1 MVRKMTRKIYNREEF
16 MEKTGITGDQLD
28 RFLKGQILKPAGR
41 VDGTSPYFDDAGI
54 EAADAISKLLAIG
67 YSMDDVI
74 RIRRKVGLPKS
85 TGKGSRKDE
94 PLLTVGELAA
104 RIGSNAR
111 TIKHWE
117 EKGIIEP
124 SSHTPGGHR
133 LYHEHFAEICTLL
146 VDLQNIGYTLDEIKV
161 IADLTRDFMAL
172 QKDLG
177 VLPAGRA
184 GEKLAEMKEQMN
196 LLDAKMKALEK
207 GIGRWRRILKQHR
220 KEVQSLSARLEKGS
234 KKSKSEKKETSPD
247 PTPGEEGEPVP
258 A

>member
-1 MVRKMTRKIYNREEF
+1 MASKIYNREEF
-16 MEKTGITGDQLD
+16 MEKTGITEDQLD

-54 EAADAISKLLAIG
+54 EAADAISKLLDIG
-67 YSMDDVI
+67 YSMDEVI

-85 TGKGSRKDE
+85 AGKERRKDE
-94 PLLTVGELAA
+94 PLLTVGELAV

-124 SSHTPGGHR
+124 TTHTPGGHR
-133 LYHEHFAEICTLL
+133 LYHEHFVEICTLL
-146 VDLQNIGYTLDEIKV
+146 MDLQNIGYTLDEINV

-177 VLPAGRA
+177 VLPAERA
-184 GEKLAEMKEQMN
+184 DGKLAVMKEQMDR
-196 LLDAKMKALEK
+196 LESKMGALEK

-220 KEVQSLSARLEKGS
+220 KEVNALASRLEKDS
-234 KKSKSEKKETSPD
+234 KKARTQKREKSPD
-247 PTPGEEGEPVP
+247 PATEDEGEPVP

>member
-1 MVRKMTRKIYNREEF
+1 MTTKIYNRVEF

-41 VDGTSPYFDDAGI
+41 VDGTTPYFDDAGI
-54 EAADAISKLLAIG
+54 EAADAITRLLDMG

-85 TGKGSRKDE
+85 AGRVSRKDE

-104 RIGSNAR
+104 RIESNAR

-124 SSHTPGGHR
+124 TSHTPGGHR
-133 LYHEHFAEICTLL
+133 LYHEKYVEVCTLL
-146 VDLQNIGYTLDEIKV
+146 MDLQNIGYTLDEIKV
-161 IADLTRDFMAL
+161 IADLTRDFLAL

-177 VLPAGRA
+177 VLPAVRA
-184 GEKLAEMKEQMN
+184 GEKLGSMKEQMD
-196 LLDAKMKALEK
+196 LLDAKMGALEK
-207 GIGRWRRILKQHR
+207 GIGRWRKMLKQHR
-220 KEVQSLSARLEKGS
+220 KEVHALSARLGKES
-234 KKSKSEKKETSPD
+234 KKSKSEKKETLPD
-247 PTPGEEGEPVP
+247 PTPGEQGEPVP
-258 A
+258 V

>member
-1 MVRKMTRKIYNREEF
+1 MATKIYNREEF

-41 VDGTSPYFDDAGI
+41 VDGTTHYFDDAGV
-54 EAADAISKLLAIG
+54 EAAAAISKLIDIG
-67 YSMDDVI
+67 YSMEDVI
-74 RIRRKVGLPKS
+74 RIRRKVGLPRS
-85 TGKGSRKDE
+85 AGKGSRRDE

-104 RIGSNAR
+104 RIGPNAR

-133 LYHEHFAEICTLL
+133 LYHGQFVEICTLL
-146 VDLQNIGYTLDEIKV
+146 MDLQNIGYTLDEIKV
-161 IADLTRDFMAL
+161 IADLTRDFLAL

-184 GEKLAEMKEQMN
+184 GEKLTLMKEQMSQ
-196 LLDAKMKALEK
+196 LDAKMGALEK
-207 GIGRWRRILKQHR
+207 GIGRWRKILKQHR
-220 KEVQSLSARLEKGS
+220 KEVRSLSARLEKES
-234 KKSKSEKKETSPD
+234 RKSKSENKEKTPD
-247 PTPGEEGEPVP
+247 PTQGKEGEPVP

>member
-1 MVRKMTRKIYNREEF
+1 MTRKIYNREEF
-16 MEKTGITGDQLD
+16 MEKTCITEDQLD

-41 VDGTSPYFDDAGI
+41 VDGTTPYFDDAGI
-54 EAADAISKLLAIG
+54 EAAHAIAKLLDIG
-67 YSMDDVI
+67 YSIDEVI

-85 TGKGSRKDE
+85 TGKESRKDE
-94 PLLTVGELAA
+94 PLLTVGELAV

-133 LYHEHFAEICTLL
+133 LYHEQFIDICTLL
-146 VDLQNIGYTLDEIKV
+146 MDLQNIGYTLDEIKV
-161 IADLTRDFMAL
+161 IADLTRDFLAL

-184 GEKLAEMKEQMN
+184 DEKLTAMKEQMDR
-196 LLDAKMKALEK
+196 LEAKMGALEK
-207 GIGRWRRILKQHR
+207 GIGRWRKILKQHR
-220 KEVQSLSARLEKGS
+220 KEVHTLASRLEKDS
-234 KKSKSEKKETSPD
+234 KKTRAEKKETSPD
-247 PTPGEEGEPVP
+247 SLPEEEGEPVP